1 MATEGGNLRS
11 KGGGLTRP
19 PDNYEVVRN
28 TQEEFPSLPG
38 AASAAPATSGTAPA
52 VPSYSERLR
61 SNVKYDQRLK
71 RNVLEICLEKTEK
84 DAEVVINGD
93 TIARVLR
100 SLRMNIETELEGAQ
114 IQYGRMPIIHV
125 WCKPEVK
132 LEKFCNNVGI
142 IVSNGLSTGH
152 IRPAGRRDVM
162 VTIQGLNFNT
172 PDGLVMEYIRKF
184 GGELVSQDVVYRK
197 YKDGL
202 LAGKYTGDRQYKV
215 EFGDSSKK
223 MGTFHYLDGAKIK
236 IFYKGNLFTC
246 GRCHRGRNSCQ
257 GEAIAKT
264 CMEKG
269 GQRVSLF
276 DHMRTL
282 WGQIDFHP
290 TSFKLPEQEEETGD
304 NDTNEKKEGDK
315 EIVELSALPEVV
327 SPNVIVED
335 PEKYVGLGINNLPPD
350 ITESEILKFL
360 KDEVHEDLDTV
371 NYNILRPDGT
381 RNGTKVEIFSGL
393 RGVTIC
399 AAYRK
404 LDSKVNPQNKTK
416 IYWPQYKQLPV
427 YLTKRKNLTPPPKQ
441 SGRKT
446 HDDKKE
452 HPTTDEVK
460 EVDGDDPHEGGNKQ
474 TAGNAM
480 GLKQPNINSFFHP
493 AQSKCDSV
501 LTPLQKDLMTMDV
514 LEEYD
519 VNGKIIGVPPNAL
532 SPDTNRI
539 LGHKLDFESDD
550 FAENVDETPAIEE
563 FDFEDEKYIEKEG
576 DTPESKETG
585 INDKKRPLN
594 SPAESTVEPKTAKTS
609 QSQLPVKQRKNNFY
623 QNGLSK

>member
-1 MATEGGNLRS
+1 MATDGANLRS

-19 PDNYEVVRN
+19 PDNHEVGRK
-28 TQEEFPSLPG
+28 TREEFPTLPG
-38 AASAAPATSGTAPA
+38 AAPAAPAPPGTAPA
-52 VPSYSERLR
+52 VPSYSERLK

-84 DAEVVINGD
+84 DAQIVINGD

-114 IQYGRMPIIHV
+114 VQYGRTPIIHV

-132 LEKFCNNVGI
+132 LEKFCNDSGI

-197 YKDGL
+197 YKEGL
-202 LAGKYTGDRQYKV
+202 LAGKYTGDRQYRV

-223 MGTFHYLDGAKIK
+223 MGTFHYLDGARIK

-246 GRCHRGRNSCQ
+246 GRCHRGSNSCK

-282 WGQIDFHP
+282 WDQIDFHP
-290 TSFKLPEQEEETGD
+290 TSFKLPEEEEESGNTDSNG
-304 NDTNEKKEGDK
+304 KREGDK
-315 EIVELSALPEVV
+315 EIVELPTVPAVV
-327 SPNVIVED
+327 NPNVIEED

-360 KDEVHEDLDTV
+360 KDEVHEDLEMV
-371 NYNILRPDGT
+371 NFNVLRPDGT

-393 RGVTIC
+393 SGPTIC
-399 AAYRK
+399 AAHRK
-404 LDSKVNPQNKTK
+404 LDSKVNPQKKTK

-441 SGRKT
+441 PERKI

-452 HPTTDEVK
+452 LPEEQDKGVI
-460 EVDGDDPHEGGNKQ
+460 GDDPQAEGNKQ

-493 AQSKCDSV
+493 AQSKCDIV
-501 LTPLQKDLMTMDV
+501 LTPVQKDQMTMEV
-514 LEEYD
+514 LEEYEK
-519 VNGKIIGVPPNAL
+519 NGKIVGVSPNAL

-539 LGHKLDFESDD
+539 LGHKLDFESDEY
-550 FAENVDETPAIEE
+550 AEDVGETPAPEE
-563 FDFEDEKYIEKEG
+563 FDFEYEEHNEKEG
-576 DTPESKETG
+576 DTPASKETG
-585 INDKKRPLN
+585 MNVKKRPLN

-609 QSQLPVKQRKNNFY
+609 QSQLPVKQRKNNH
-623 QNGLSK
+623 

>member
-1 MATEGGNLRS
+1 MATEGANLRS

-19 PDNYEVVRN
+19 PDNHEVV
-28 TQEEFPSLPG
+28 TKSQEEFPKLPG
-38 AASAAPATSGTAPA
+38 AAPAAPASPGTAPA
-52 VPSYSERLR
+52 VPTYSERLK

-93 TIARVLR
+93 TIARVLK

-197 YKDGL
+197 YKEGL

-246 GRCHRGRNSCQ
+246 GRCHKGRNSCE

-290 TSFKLPEQEEETGD
+290 TSFKLPEQEEESGEA
-304 NDTNEKKEGDK
+304 DTSERKDGDK
-315 EIVELSALPEVV
+315 EIVELSTIPAKVN
-327 SPNVIVED
+327 PNVIEEN

-350 ITESEILKFL
+350 ITDSEILEFL
-360 KDEVHEDLDTV
+360 KDEVHEDLDVV
-371 NYNILRPDGT
+371 NYNTLRPDT
-381 RNGTKVEIFSGL
+381 NRYGTKVEIFSGL
-393 RGVTIC
+393 SGATIC
-399 AAYRK
+399 AAYRR
-404 LDSKVNPQNKTK
+404 LDSNVNPQKKTQ

-427 YLTKRKNLTPPPKQ
+427 YLTRRKNLTPPPKQ
-441 SGRKT
+441 LGRKT
-446 HDDKKE
+446 NGKKE
-452 HPTTDEVK
+452 TPEEHLATDEVK
-460 EVDGDDPHEGGNKQ
+460 GVFGDDPQDEENKQ
-474 TAGNAM
+474 LAGNALGM
-480 GLKQPNINSFFHP
+480 KQPNINSFFHP
-493 AQSKCDSV
+493 AQSKPDTIR
-501 LTPLQKDLMTMDV
+501 TPVQKDQMSMEA
-514 LEEYD
+514 LEEHLTI
-519 VNGKIIGVPPNAL
+519 GKVVGIPPTEL
-532 SPDTNRI
+532 SPDTNRV
-539 LGHKLDFESDD
+539 LGHKLNFESEE
-550 FAENVDETPAIEE
+550 FAENEGETTALDEFEFEE
-563 FDFEDEKYIEKEG
+563 EG
-576 DTPESKETG
+576 HNGKETE
-585 INDKKRPLN
+585 INVKKRPLN
-594 SPAESTVEPKTAKTS
+594 SPAESTLEAKTAKTN
-609 QSQLPVKQRKNNFY
+609 QSQLPVKQRKNNHR
-623 QNGLSK
+623 

>member
-1 MATEGGNLRS
+1 MATEGANLRS

-19 PDNYEVVRN
+19 PDNHEVV
-28 TQEEFPSLPG
+28 TKSQEEFPKLPG
-38 AASAAPATSGTAPA
+38 AAPAAPASPGTAPA
-52 VPSYSERLR
+52 VPTYSERLK

-93 TIARVLR
+93 TIARVLK

-197 YKDGL
+197 YKEGL

-246 GRCHRGRNSCQ
+246 GRCHKGRNSCE

-269 GQRVSLF
+269 GQRLSLF

-290 TSFKLPEQEEETGD
+290 TSFKLPEQEEESGEA
-304 NDTNEKKEGDK
+304 DTSERKDGDK
-315 EIVELSALPEVV
+315 EIVELSTIPAKVN
-327 SPNVIVED
+327 PNVIEEN

-350 ITESEILKFL
+350 ITDSEILEFL
-360 KDEVHEDLDTV
+360 KDEVHEDLDVV
-371 NYNILRPDGT
+371 NYNILRPDT
-381 RNGTKVEIFSGL
+381 NRYGTKVEIFSGL
-393 RGVTIC
+393 SGATIC

-404 LDSKVNPQNKTK
+404 LDSNVNPEKKTQ

-427 YLTKRKNLTPPPKQ
+427 YLTRRKNLTPPPKQ
-441 SGRKT
+441 PGRKT
-446 HDDKKE
+446 NGKKE
-452 HPTTDEVK
+452 TPEEHLATDEVK
-460 EVDGDDPHEGGNKQ
+460 GVFGDDPQEEEDKQ
-474 TAGNAM
+474 IAGNALGM
-480 GLKQPNINSFFHP
+480 KQPNINSFFHP
-493 AQSKCDSV
+493 AQSKPDTIR
-501 LTPLQKDLMTMDV
+501 TPVQKDQMSMEA
-514 LEEYD
+514 LEEHLTI
-519 VNGKIIGVPPNAL
+519 GKVVGIPPTEL
-532 SPDTNRI
+532 SPDTNRV
-539 LGHKLDFESDD
+539 LGHKLNFESEE
-550 FAENVDETPAIEE
+550 FAENQGETTVLDEFEFEE
-563 FDFEDEKYIEKEG
+563 EG
-576 DTPESKETG
+576 HNGKETE
-585 INDKKRPLN
+585 INVKKRPLN
-594 SPAESTVEPKTAKTS
+594 SPAESTLEAKTAKTN
-609 QSQLPVKQRKNNFY
+609 QSQLPVKQRKNNHR
-623 QNGLSK
+623 

>member
-1 MATEGGNLRS
+1 MTTEGANLRS

-19 PDNYEVVRN
+19 PDNYEVVKN
-28 TQEEFPSLPG
+28 TQEEFPTLPG

-52 VPSYSERLR
+52 VPSYSERLK

-197 YKDGL
+197 YREGL

-246 GRCHRGRNSCQ
+246 GRCHRGRNSCK

-282 WGQIDFHP
+282 WSQIDFHP
-290 TSFKLPEQEEETGD
+290 TSFKLPEQEEESGETDTGERKD
-304 NDTNEKKEGDK
+304 GDK
-315 EIVELSALPEVV
+315 EIVEISTIPATVI
-327 SPNVIVED
+327 PNVIEEN
-335 PEKYVGLGINNLPPD
+335 PEKFVGLGINNLPPD
-350 ITESEILKFL
+350 ITDSEILKFL
-360 KDEVHEDLDTV
+360 KDEVHEDLEMV
-371 NYNILRPDGT
+371 NYNILRPDAT

-393 RGVTIC
+393 SGATIC

-404 LDSKVNPQNKTK
+404 LDSNVNPEKKTR

-427 YLTKRKNLTPPPKQ
+427 YLTRRKNLTPPPKQ
-441 SGRKT
+441 PGRKI
-446 HDDKKE
+446 HDDQKE
-452 HPTTDEVK
+452 TLEEHLVMDEVK
-460 EVDGDDPHEGGNKQ
+460 AVSGSDSQEEDIKQ
-474 TAGNAM
+474 IAGNALGM
-480 GLKQPNINSFFHP
+480 KQPNINSFFHP
-493 AQSKCDSV
+493 AQTKPDTIR
-501 LTPLQKDLMTMDV
+501 TPVQKDQKSMEA
-514 LEEYD
+514 LEEHLTI
-519 VNGKIIGVPPNAL
+519 GKVVGISPTEL
-532 SPDTNRI
+532 SPDTNRL
-539 LGHKLDFESDD
+539 LGHKLNFESEE
-550 FAENVDETPAIEE
+550 FAENAGETHALDE
-563 FDFEDEKYIEKEG
+563 FDFEEEQHNGKEG
-576 DTPESKETG
+576 ESPTLKETE
-585 INDKKRPLN
+585 INVKKRPLN
-594 SPAESTVEPKTAKTS
+594 SPAESTLEPKTAKTS
-609 QSQLPVKQRKNNFY
+609 QSQLPVKQRKNNH
-623 QNGLSK
+623 

>member
-1 MATEGGNLRS
+1 MATEGANLRS

-19 PDNYEVVRN
+19 PDNHEVVTK
-28 TQEEFPSLPG
+28 TQEEFPTLTG
-38 AASAAPATSGTAPA
+38 AASAAPTPPPPPGTAPA
-52 VPSYSERLR
+52 VPTYSERLK

-93 TIARVLR
+93 TIARVLK

-132 LEKFCNNVGI
+132 LEKFCNNIGI

-197 YKDGL
+197 YKEGL

-246 GRCHRGRNSCQ
+246 GRCHKGRNSCK

-269 GQRVSLF
+269 GQSVSLF

-290 TSFKLPEQEEETGD
+290 TSFKLPKQEEESGET
-304 NDTNEKKEGDK
+304 DTSERKDGDK
-315 EIVELSALPEVV
+315 EIVELSTTPATVN
-327 SPNVIVED
+327 PNVIEEN

-350 ITESEILKFL
+350 ITDTEILKFL
-360 KDEVHEDLDTV
+360 KDEVHEDLEMV
-371 NYNILRPDGT
+371 NYNILRPDAT
-381 RNGTKVEIFSGL
+381 RNGTKIEIFSGL
-393 RGVTIC
+393 SGVTIC
-399 AAYRK
+399 DAYRK
-404 LDSKVNPQNKTK
+404 LDSNVNPQKKTK

-427 YLTKRKNLTPPPKQ
+427 YLTRRKNLTPPPKQ
-441 SGRKT
+441 HGRKI
-446 HDDKKE
+446 HDNKE
-452 HPTTDEVK
+452 DIPEEHLATDEVK
-460 EVDGDDPHEGGNKQ
+460 RVVGDDPQEEEIKQ
-474 TAGNAM
+474 IAGNALGM
-480 GLKQPNINSFFHP
+480 KQPNINSFFQP
-493 AQSKCDSV
+493 AHTKPDIR
-501 LTPLQKDLMTMDV
+501 TPVQKDQISMEA
-514 LEEYD
+514 LEEHLTI
-519 VNGKIIGVPPNAL
+519 GKVVGISPTEL
-532 SPDTNRI
+532 SPDTNRL
-539 LGHKLDFESDD
+539 LGHKLNFESEE
-550 FAENVDETPAIEE
+550 FAVNVGETPAVDE
-563 FDFEDEKYIEKEG
+563 FDFEEEEHNGKEG
-576 DTPESKETG
+576 ETSTIKETE
-585 INDKKRPLN
+585 INVKKRPLN
-594 SPAESTVEPKTAKTS
+594 SPAESTLEAKTAKTN
-609 QSQLPVKQRKNNFY
+609 QSQLPVKQRKNNH
-623 QNGLSK
+623 Q

>member
-1 MATEGGNLRS
+1 MATEGANLRS

-19 PDNYEVVRN
+19 PDNHEVV
-28 TQEEFPSLPG
+28 TKSQEEFPKLPG
-38 AASAAPATSGTAPA
+38 AAPAAPASPGTAPA
-52 VPSYSERLR
+52 VPTYSERLK

-93 TIARVLR
+93 TIARVLK

-197 YKDGL
+197 YKEGL

-246 GRCHRGRNSCQ
+246 GRCHKGRNSCE

-269 GQRVSLF
+269 GQRLSLF

-290 TSFKLPEQEEETGD
+290 TSFKLPEQEEESGEA
-304 NDTNEKKEGDK
+304 DTSERKDGDK
-315 EIVELSALPEVV
+315 EIVELSTIPAKVN
-327 SPNVIVED
+327 PNVIEEN

-350 ITESEILKFL
+350 ITDSEILEFL
-360 KDEVHEDLDTV
+360 KDEVHEDLDVV
-371 NYNILRPDGT
+371 NYNILRPDT
-381 RNGTKVEIFSGL
+381 NRYGTKVEIFSGL
-393 RGVTIC
+393 SGATIC

-404 LDSKVNPQNKTK
+404 LDSNVNPQKKTQ

-427 YLTKRKNLTPPPKQ
+427 YLTRRKNLTPPPKQ
-441 SGRKT
+441 PGRKT
-446 HDDKKE
+446 NGKKE
-452 HPTTDEVK
+452 TPEEHLATDEVK
-460 EVDGDDPHEGGNKQ
+460 GVFGDDPQEEENKQ
-474 TAGNAM
+474 IAGNALGM
-480 GLKQPNINSFFHP
+480 KQPNINSFFHP
-493 AQSKCDSV
+493 AQSKPDTIR
-501 LTPLQKDLMTMDV
+501 TPVQKDQMSMEA
-514 LEEYD
+514 LEEHLTI
-519 VNGKIIGVPPNAL
+519 GKVVGIPPTEL
-532 SPDTNRI
+532 SPDTNRV
-539 LGHKLDFESDD
+539 LGHKLNFESEE
-550 FAENVDETPAIEE
+550 FAENEGETTALDEFEFEE
-563 FDFEDEKYIEKEG
+563 EG
-576 DTPESKETG
+576 HNGKETE
-585 INDKKRPLN
+585 INVKKRPLN
-594 SPAESTVEPKTAKTS
+594 SPAESTLEAKTAKTN
-609 QSQLPVKQRKNNFY
+609 QSQLPVKQRKNNHR
-623 QNGLSK
+623 